1 MNEHL
6 NFALRGLAATTGLL
20 LCTGGLLRAADITIG
35 RLPTGE
41 SYVENHVIIALKAD
55 FARSLSPTGL
65 NRRPVDTSALL
76 TPLLLANA
84 AVCASHTA
92 VERWLQGQPLPSG
105 LEPGDGS
112 VPLISRILCVNIPA
126 GIGILDLLEA
136 LRATGY
142 VDWADVI
149 RLYEPSQIPNDP
161 GYSNQWALPF
171 IGAEAAWEV
180 APADTTVDIAI
191 VDSGVDLDHPDLA
204 GVISYQRGFGSNRSG
219 DAPRDGRSL
228 ANHGTHVAGIAA
240 AIRNNNLGVAGVAQ
254 ARLMAMGCA
263 QWDPYDNQYKIS
275 FAEFA
280 MLDAMANGAEI
291 INCSFNQADSLCTT
305 MQAVLSIAQQ
315 RGVLVVVSAGN
326 ASRDVGGIQ
335 WDQHEHPMI
344 VSNTDMNDNLN
355 PSSNFGSAID
365 IAAPGT
371 TILSTVVGG
380 GTDFMSGT
388 SMAAP
393 LVAGSAALVWSMNP
407 RLTGSEGVR
416 HLLYRM
422 VTDIGMPGADVFY
435 GRGRLRLAAEFL
447 RPLKGATVFVGSS
460 PGNYTADGYYERP
473 YRSLAE
479 ALERVAPGGTVVLN
493 GGLSDQGS
501 YTYSATRIN
510 QAVRLTAFPDRP
522 VLIGR

>member
-1 MNEHL
+1 MNTPLH
-6 NFALRGLAATTGLL
+6 FGLHGVVATAGLL
-20 LCTGGLLRAADITIG
+20 LWTGVWLRAADVTIG

-41 SYVENHVIIALKAD
+41 AYVENHVIIALKAD
-55 FARSLSPTGL
+55 FARSLSPTGQ
-65 NRRPVDTSALL
+65 NRRAVDTSALL
-76 TPLLLANA
+76 APLLLANA
-84 AVCASHTA
+84 AVCAGHTA
-92 VERWLQGQPLPSG
+92 AERWLQGQPLPSG

-112 VPLISRILCVNIPA
+112 VPLMSRILCVNIPA
-126 GIGILDLLEA
+126 GVGISDLLEA

-149 RLYEPSQIPNDP
+149 RLYELSQIPNDP
-161 GYSNQWALPF
+161 GYSNQWALPL

-180 APADTTVDIAI
+180 APADATVDIAI
-191 VDSGVDLDHPDLA
+191 VDTGVDLDHPDLA
-204 GVISYQRGFGSNRSG
+204 GVISYQRGFGSNGSG
-219 DAPRDGRSL
+219 DAPGDGRSN
-228 ANHGTHVAGIAA
+228 ADHGTHVAGIAA

-263 QWDPYDNQYKIS
+263 EWDPYDNKYKIS

-280 MLDAMANGAEI
+280 MLDAIANGAEI
-291 INCSFNQADSLCTT
+291 INCSFSQPDRLGAT

-326 ASRDVGGIQ
+326 DSLDVGGIR

-344 VSNTDMNDNLN
+344 VSNTDTNDNRN
-355 PSSNFGSAID
+355 PSSNFGWAID

-371 TILSTVVGG
+371 SILSTVVGG
-380 GTDFMSGT
+380 GTDFKTGT

-407 RLTGSEGVR
+407 GLTGSEGVR
-416 HLLYRM
+416 HLLLRM
-422 VTDIGMPGADVFY
+422 VTDIGIPGPDRFY
-435 GRGRLRLAAEFL
+435 GRGRLRLVPEFL

-460 PGNYTADGYYERP
+460 PGDYTADGFYERP

-479 ALERVAPGGTVVLN
+479 ALERVAPGGTIVLN

-501 YTYSATRIN
+501 YTYPAMRIN
-510 QAVRLTAFPDRP
+510 RAVRLTSFPDKP
-522 VLIGR
+522 VVIGR